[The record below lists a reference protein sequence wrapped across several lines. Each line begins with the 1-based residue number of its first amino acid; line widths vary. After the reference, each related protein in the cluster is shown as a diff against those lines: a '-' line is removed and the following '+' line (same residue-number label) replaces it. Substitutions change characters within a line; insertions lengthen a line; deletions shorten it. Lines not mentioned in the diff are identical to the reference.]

1 MAPFF
6 IDRPVFAWVIALFIV
21 LAGLLAIP
29 KLPVAQYP
37 SVAPPQIELTATYPG
52 ASANTID
59 ESVVSLIEQELNGV
73 NHLLYFSSSSS
84 QGTATM
90 TITFQPGTNP
100 ELAKVDVQNRL
111 KVIEPRL
118 PRAVSQQGLQLE
130 EISAGFLMIATL
142 TSTDGRL
149 DEIALSDYLTR
160 NVVNELKRLNGVGKA
175 QLFGSERAM
184 RIWIDPQKLVAFN
197 LTPSDVSQAIAE
209 QNIQVAAGSIGDL
222 PSSADQDLTATVMVK
237 GQLSTPQ
244 EFAAIVLKANANGS
258 SVTVGDVARVEVGAQ
273 SYNFATRLDGKA
285 SVAVGVQL
293 APAANAMSTANLV
306 REKLDELSR
315 YFPAGVKYDVPYDT
329 SPFVKVS
336 ITKVIHTLIE
346 AMVLVFIVM
355 FVFLQNIRY
364 TLIPALVV
372 PVALMGTF
380 AVMFLLGFSINV
392 LTLFGMVLAI
402 GILVDDA
409 IVVVENVER
418 LMAQEG
424 LSPRQATRKAMEEI
438 SSAIIGITLVLTA
451 VFIPMAFMPGSVG
464 VIYQQFSISMAVAI
478 VFSAFLALSLTPAL
492 CATMLKPIP
501 ANSHHEKNGF
511 FGWFNRRFE
520 QASQG
525 YENLVSKSVG
535 RIGRYMVIFLLLTG
549 IMGLLFVRL
558 PSSFLP
564 VEDQGYT
571 ITDIQ
576 LPPGASQQRTIEVA
590 RQIEAHNAQETG
602 ITNTVMILGFSF
614 SGSGQ
619 NAALAFTTLKDW
631 SQRAAQDSA
640 QSIADRASAVFSGFK
655 DAMVFSLL
663 PPPVEG
669 LGTSGGFEVWL
680 QDRGSQGHDALRQA
694 RDELLSKASESPI
707 LQNVREAS
715 LAETPQVNIEVDRQQ
730 AHAMG
735 ISFSDIASVLSTS
748 LGSAYVNDFPNLGR
762 MQQVIVQS
770 QGDRRQQVED
780 LLRLEVKNR
789 QGRMVP
795 VSAFASIHWTRGPA
809 QLTRYNG
816 YQAVSLSGEPS
827 PGHSTGEAMEEM
839 ERLASG
845 LSTGFALQWTGL
857 SLQERISGGQVPLLL
872 GLSMLVVFLCLAA
885 LYESWAIPAAVLM
898 VVPLG
903 IIGAVLAVTLR
914 GMPNDVFFKVG
925 LITIIGLS
933 AKNAILIIEFATSL
947 HAQGMSRVEA
957 SVRAARLRLRPI
969 VMTSLAFIFGVVPLV
984 FASGAS
990 SASQQAIGTG
1000 VMGGMV
1006 TATLAVLFVPV
1017 FFVLIMG
1024 MRERSRRGSACEE

>member
-209 QNIQVAAGSIGDL
+209 QNVQVAAGSIGDL
-222 PSSADQDLTATVMVK
+222 PSSADQEMTATVMVK
-237 GQLSTPQ
+237 GQLSTQQ

-525 YENLVSKSVG
+525 YENLVSKAVG